1 MADRARKAHKGR
13 HGARHSWLVSVS
25 VVLIMAMVGWLLAVN
40 VRLNRTTYYATDTA
54 GMVEEQTAKMEQLSS
69 EVDDL
74 SAQIAALDA
83 LASPDA
89 TDGTDSSADGNA
101 ATDAEAA
108 GTTLAAVSGPGL
120 SVTLNDSPLR
130 EQAAN
135 DPQHVDAYV
144 IHQQDIEAVVNA
156 LWAGGAESMMIMDQR
171 VRPGTA
177 VRCVGNTL
185 LLEDKKYAPPYTVSA
200 IGNIKSLQRALDSSE
215 AISIYKD
222 YVRVYGLGW
231 KVQTSDKL
239 EFPEAS
245 AQLTQLK
252 YATVIPSNGDADAS
266 AGGADNTN
274 GTNGTSGTSDADSGG
289 TNNANGA
296 NGTKEGQ

>member
-1 MADRARKAHKGR
+1 MADKARKARKGK
-13 HGARHSWLVSVS
+13 HGARHSWFVSVS
-25 VVLIMAMVGWLLAVN
+25 VVLIMALVGWLLAVN
-40 VRLNRTTYYATDTA
+40 VRLNRTEYYPTDTA
-54 GMVEEQTAKMEQLSS
+54 GMVEEQTAKMEKLSG

-74 SAQIAALDA
+74 SAKIAALDA
-83 LASPDA
+83 LESPDA
-89 TDGTDSSADGNA
+89 SDGTDASADGA
-101 ATDAEAA
+101 DADGEAA
-108 GTTLAAVSGPGL
+108 GTTLPAVSGPGL
-120 SVTLNDSPLR
+120 SVTLDDSPLR
-130 EQAAN
+130 AQAAN

-171 VRPGTA
+171 VRPNTA

-200 IGNIKSLQRALDSSE
+200 IGNIKSLQSALDSSE

-252 YATVIPSNGDADAS
+252 YATVIPSE
-266 AGGADNTN
+266 
-274 GTNGTSGTSDADSGG
+274 GTNASDDA
-289 TNNANGA
+289 NEANGA
-296 NGTKEGQ
+296 TDANGAQTNDTKEGQ